1 MGGGCRLYE
10 WMHIQSTGHC
20 KHVGI
25 TQVTFYRLQLNYQY
39 LSLNLLMNKQYHRC
53 VVYAKVPH
61 VGMAVS
67 YHGNQTCYYKGKHLT
82 SYGQSIL
89 IRVLTSHSTST

>member
-1 MGGGCRLYE
+1 
-10 WMHIQSTGHC
+10 
-20 KHVGI
+20 
-25 TQVTFYRLQLNYQY
+25 
-39 LSLNLLMNKQYHRC
+39 MNKQYHRC